1 MFIGI
6 FALRVVVG
14 SIGGSLHYGVF
25 VGPLLVA
32 GIGLG
37 ISISSLFQTILAG
50 VPVKDAGSGSGSLQA
65 IQQAGGALGVA
76 IVSEIFFRSLTAQLA
91 SGAQPV
97 AAYSTSLMTAVIY
110 NLVAYVLVIL
120 GVLMLKNPPRLQ
132 MPGGAPAAPVM
143 VD

>member
-1 MFIGI
+1 M
-6 FALRVVVG
+6 
-14 SIGGSLHYGVF
+14 
-25 VGPLLVA
+25 
-32 GIGLG
+32 
-37 ISISSLFQTILAG
+37 
-50 VPVKDAGSGSGSLQA
+50 
-65 IQQAGGALGVA
+65 A
-76 IVSEIFFRSLTAQLA
+76 IVSEIFFRALTAQMA

-120 GVLMLKNPPRLQ
+120 GVLMLKKPPPRIP